1 MRREFRIPAVST
13 AASKARQAL
22 SAVIPPPELA
32 GRFQDAQL
40 AITEIVTN
48 AVRHAGLEGADIRLT
63 IDADDVQVRV
73 ETEQATDASGAHPVQ
88 PTIDGERTGGF
99 GLMLVEKLADDWGVD
114 PGPPGV
120 VWFQFRRQSV
130 SNS

>member
-1 MRREFRIPAVST
+1 MRREFLIPAVSS
-13 AASKARQAL
+13 AAAKAREAL
-22 SAVIPPPELA
+22 SSVIPPPQLA
-32 GRFQDAQL
+32 GRFNDAQL

-48 AVRHAGLEGADIRLT
+48 AVRHGGLDGGAIRLT

-73 ETEQATDASGAHPVQ
+73 ETEQATDASGAHPVE
-88 PTIDGERTGGF
+88 PTIDGVMTGGF

-130 SNS
+130 SGS